1 VLRTNPLSSGRDVLA
16 ALARLHLHR
25 CLTHRLEGLQFFMS
39 PVAVPVVVSLFHS
52 RHGAVA
58 YAARRWARIVAAVRL
73 LSEDPRTLEG
83 WSRAVGVSRGALKMW
98 CQVAGV
104 TAKDS
109 LDLARLLRGA
119 EFSHERPRNPFDVF
133 DIVDPRTF
141 TRLLIRADL
150 SAMPRLPPP
159 LALLTAQKL

>member
-1 VLRTNPLSSGRDVLA
+1 
-16 ALARLHLHR
+16 
-25 CLTHRLEGLQFFMS
+25 
-39 PVAVPVVVSLFHS
+39 
-52 RHGAVA
+52 
-58 YAARRWARIVAAVRL
+58 
-73 LSEDPRTLEG
+73 
-83 WSRAVGVSRGALKMW
+83 MW

-159 LALLTAQKL
+159 LALLTAQKLVTEPLLLDALRDALTEKASTE